1 MKMSLFDSVVPYQ
14 RMLNVSGGIQ
24 RYRMMR
30 YVMILGIILV
40 TIFLYVSY
48 YTTPMSAVDSRYPSL
63 AVDNPPPQQPLIV
76 HQTDDNHFLIP
87 PATNTSSTS
96 GGGMVRE
103 QVGGVEYSDKALE
116 SSAPSEATK
125 DASNSNSDGI
135 SNRTDDVTGDTG
147 RGVASE
153 VAVPGSGVQTTNEQE
168 RRPQPEVMKQIKT
181 NLSGSG
187 GF

>member
-1 MKMSLFDSVVPYQ
+1 MKMSLFDSGVPYH

-76 HQTDDNHFLIP
+76 HQTDDNHFVIP
-87 PATNTSSTS
+87 PAANTSST
-96 GGGMVRE
+96 GGGGVVRE
-103 QVGGVEYSDKALE
+103 QVVVEYSDKALE

-125 DASNSNSDGI
+125 EGGNSNADGS

-153 VAVPGSGVQTTNEQE
+153 VAVAGQTTNEQE
-168 RRPQPEVMKQIKT
+168 RRPQPEVMKQIKS

-187 GF
+187 